1 MNNRDIFEN
10 TVSARGQL
18 EDSEYIKYTFKEG
31 AKLRVLFVGNSI
43 TRHGVKEEI
52 GWMRDCGMA
61 ASCLEKDY
69 VHVVVK
75 GLEEKY
81 GPVSYCVAQAVAWEY
96 GFNQDG
102 EVLAQFAEVKDFD
115 ADIVILRIGENS
127 DMELLKTEDYY
138 RHFDYMAKFFF
149 NDHCKKVVTSLFWR
163 YDPIDVPIQKVAED
177 NGYTYVRIDQ
187 FGERADCKALDEFW
201 HGGVAKHPNDK
212 GMEEIANAILKV
224 L

>member
-10 TVSARGQL
+10 TVSAQGQL
-18 EDSEYIKYTFKEG
+18 KDSEYIKYTIKED

-52 GWMRDCGMA
+52 GWTRDCGMA
-61 ASCLEKDY
+61 ASCIEKDY
-69 VHVVVK
+69 VHLVVK
-75 GLEEKY
+75 GLEKKY
-81 GPVSYCVAQAVAWEY
+81 GPISYCIAQAVEWEY
-96 GFNQDG
+96 KFNQDG
-102 EVLAQFAEVKDFD
+102 EVLKQFSAAKDFD

-163 YDPIDVPIQKVAED
+163 YDPIDVPIHKVAED
-177 NGYTYVRIDQ
+177 NGYTYVEIDE
-187 FGERADCKALDEFW
+187 FGARDDCKALGEFW
-201 HGGVAKHPNDK
+201 HDGVAKHPNDK
-212 GMEEIANAILKV
+212 GMEEIAKAILKV

>member
-1 MNNRDIFEN
+1 M
-10 TVSARGQL
+10 
-18 EDSEYIKYTFKEG
+18 
-31 AKLRVLFVGNSI
+31 
-43 TRHGVKEEI
+43 
-52 GWMRDCGMA
+52 
-61 ASCLEKDY
+61 
-69 VHVVVK
+69 
-75 GLEEKY
+75 
-81 GPVSYCVAQAVAWEY
+81 
-96 GFNQDG
+96 
-102 EVLAQFAEVKDFD
+102 LAQFAEVKDFD